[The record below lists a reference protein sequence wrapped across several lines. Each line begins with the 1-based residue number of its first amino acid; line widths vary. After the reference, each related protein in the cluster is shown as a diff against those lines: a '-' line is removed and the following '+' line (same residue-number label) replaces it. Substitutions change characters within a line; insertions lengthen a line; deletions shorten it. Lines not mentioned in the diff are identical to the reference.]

1 MHQNPYQSLVS
12 LLSNILEAYTTALFV
27 VDPKNRQLNLVAS
40 QTLSKY
46 LNENASLP
54 LEQSGILAQVQ
65 KMGQTIHLDKLQDAA
80 PSLSTTV
87 PFYRDGESHIKGL
100 FAIPVGDGAGVLY
113 VDTKYSWGFNDKQQ
127 KWIREIAGVLNEL
140 LQRNECMRQQQN
152 HTRVL
157 DLWQR
162 LDEANFNEDAP
173 EEYCRLVVSECAQ
186 FLGTEYG
193 FLALK
198 EPRKQHYHVLAATA
212 NAPRNITCQQMS
224 VKQGLI
230 GRILQNRKPLL
241 IAKMNSQTSDHFLF
255 TSSEGLPHHGTFW
268 GFPTQMSL
276 GHTMS
281 MAFLSR
287 RFIEWSTDDQKAVS
301 HILQSFRLI
310 LEQYYFKEEC
320 NHLRT
325 YDLATGLHNA
335 LAFEARVENIL
346 TVSMQNSSPLTLS
359 LVQFEPWQLLPVK
372 ATPKQVRKW
381 LADLASIFSEALPAH
396 VLLGQLTENRIGLIF
411 PGMSPQAAKHHLS
424 HLIDLGQQFFS
435 ARIKGI
441 RVQGYCGSVGFPQD
455 GTRSEELW
463 PLVYRQLYSAI
474 RSKT

>member
-1 MHQNPYQSLVS
+1 MHPNPYQSLVS
-12 LLSNILEAYTTALFV
+12 LLSNILEAYTTAFFI
-27 VDPKNRQLNLVAS
+27 VDLKNRQLNLVAS

-46 LNENASLP
+46 LPENVSLP

-65 KMGQTIHLDKLQDAA
+65 KVGQTIHLEKLQEAA
-80 PSLSTTV
+80 PSLSSTV

-100 FAIPVGDGAGVLY
+100 FALPVGDGAGVLY

-140 LQRNECMRQQQN
+140 LQRQECMRQEQD
-152 HTRVL
+152 HVRML
-157 DLWQR
+157 DLWR
-162 LDEANFNEDAP
+162 RVDEAHFKENAP

-186 FLGTEYG
+186 FLGAEYG

-198 EPRKQHYHVLAATA
+198 EAGKQNYHVLATTP
-212 NAPRNITCQQMS
+212 NAPRNLTSQQMT
-224 VKQGLI
+224 VKHGLI
-230 GRILQNRKPLL
+230 GHILQNKKPLL
-241 IAKMNSQTSDHFLF
+241 IGRLNSQNSDHFLF

-268 GFPTQMSL
+268 GFPTQLSL
-276 GHTMS
+276 GHTMA

-287 RFIEWSTDDQKAVS
+287 RLIEWSTDDQKAVS
-301 HILQSFRLI
+301 HVLQSFRLV

-325 YDLATGLHNA
+325 YDFASGLLNG
-335 LAFEARVENIL
+335 LAFEARVESIL
-346 TVSMQNSSPLTLS
+346 TSSMQNSTPLTLA
-359 LVQFEPWQLLPVK
+359 LIQFEPWQLLPVK

-381 LADLASIFSEALPAH
+381 LADLASSFSEALPAN
-396 VLLGQLTENRIGLIF
+396 VLLGQLAENRIGLVF
-411 PGMSPQAAKHHLS
+411 TGTSPQDAKHHLS
-424 HLIDLGQQFFS
+424 QLIDLGQRFF
-435 ARIKGI
+435 ATRIKGI
-441 RVQGYCGSVGFPQD
+441 RVQAYYGSVGYPQD

-474 RSKT
+474 RGKN